1 MKGGWTLPRGRQGMQ
16 GALGGTHPAP
26 AGGAGRR
33 PALPCGSSGSKGVE
47 SSWMAAEQEGYE
59 RGDRR
64 PTPSHHHP
72 PPREPRG
79 SSQGCLYWGRGPR
92 WQEQGRVSPAA
103 GIVGALSATA
113 DGAKGPLGAADGC
126 SARIPAG
133 QMGPARGQGEV
144 SKGTLWDRSRDGI
157 LGDGAETGT
166 KCSCR
171 IGGTEKGQGEEE
183 FKGWGFPQDKEPGGV
198 GG

>member
-1 MKGGWTLPRGRQGMQ
+1 MQSLNERRVDPPHGGRQGMQ

-47 SSWMAAEQEGYE
+47 SSWMAAEQEGCE
-59 RGDRR
+59 RGDGRR
-64 PTPSHHHP
+64 THSRHHP

-79 SSQGCLYWGRGPR
+79 NSQGCLYWGRGPR
-92 WQEQGRVSPAA
+92 WQERGRVSPAA
-103 GIVGALSATA
+103 GIVGALSAGA
-113 DGAKGPLGAADGC
+113 DVAKGPLGAADGC

-133 QMGPARGQGEV
+133 QMGPVRGQGEV
-144 SKGTLWDRSRDGI
+144 SKGTLWDRSHDDV

-166 KCSCR
+166 GCSL
-171 IGGTEKGQGEEE
+171 
-183 FKGWGFPQDKEPGGV
+183 QDRGH
-198 GG
+198 